1 VRIVHRYSFNFRYF
15 CKMKKTLI
23 IFAAITLI
31 SCKPSATESKESTA
45 SENIDIIDAA
55 EESATTGV
63 SFANISDGATLT
75 SPFVMEMR
83 IKGMKVEPKG
93 TPREGWGHHHLLI
106 NDDFI
111 AEGLVIVA
119 DDTHIHYGGGQ
130 TSDSLSLAPGDYKL
144 TLQFADGMHVS
155 YGQALA
161 KTINV
166 TVQ

>member
-1 VRIVHRYSFNFRYF
+1 
-15 CKMKKTLI
+15 MKKLI
-23 IFAAITLI
+23 IIFTAVAII

-45 SENIDIIDAA
+45 SETIDTIEIA
-55 EESATTGV
+55 EETATTGV
-63 SFANISDGATLT
+63 TFVNVADGATLT
-75 SPFVMEMR
+75 SPFVLEMGV
-83 IKGMKVEPKG
+83 KGMEVEPKG

-111 AEGLVIVA
+111 AEGLVVVA

-130 TSDSLSLAPGDYKL
+130 TSDSLSLEPGDYKL

>member
-1 VRIVHRYSFNFRYF
+1 MIRFIDSPSIFATFAT
-15 CKMKKTLI
+15 MKKIVI
-23 IFAAITLI
+23 IFAAIALV
-31 SCKPSATESKESTA
+31 SCTPSSTETEESTA
-45 SENIDIIDAA
+45 SDTIETI
-55 EESATTGV
+55 EETATGGV
-63 SFANISDGATLT
+63 SFSNIEDGAILT
-75 SPFVMEMR
+75 SPFALEMDV
-83 IKGMKVEPKG
+83 KGMEVEPKG

-111 AEGLVIVA
+111 AEGLVIIA

-130 TSDSLSLAPGDYKL
+130 TSDSLSLEPGDYKL

-155 YGQALA
+155 YGQAWS

>member
-1 VRIVHRYSFNFRYF
+1 
-15 CKMKKTLI
+15 MKKTLI
-23 IFAAITLI
+23 IFAAVALI
-31 SCKPSATESKESTA
+31 SCKPTATESKESTN
-45 SENIDIIDAA
+45 SENIDIVDAA

-75 SPFVMEMR
+75 SPFVIEMR
-83 IKGMKVEPKG
+83 IKGMEVEPKG
-93 TPREGWGHHHLLI
+93 APRVGWGHHHLLI